1 MFVSEFLKEF
11 KRAKKETTN
20 AAVGLIEVNV
30 QDEKN
35 LASSSL
41 LSDSRTIACNP
52 SAKEEHGG
60 LSERSDSE
68 SGSGSESK
76 SAGMIF
82 PRPSSALKRSR
93 CESVWRRE
101 QQTGPRQ
108 ALAGI
113 KTFETNETVKGI
125 GTLTASRCRTVIPS
139 SFCAAKRRVPSFGI
153 EALREELV
161 EKKKAMSRPK
171 EIENISESCSGDVS
185 SSFALASGDAENVL
199 LLVEE
204 LLAADDLPHSHWAN
218 KETNSVKDE
227 MPINVID
234 TAVKNESV
242 EISPSSGIC
251 AAEARAEVA
260 PRTKKMSMFERAKL
274 HASGGA
280 SATST
285 QNVEELRTRK
295 FSV

>member
-11 KRAKKETTN
+11 KRVKKETTN
-20 AAVGLIEVNV
+20 AAVGGSEVDV
-30 QDEKN
+30 QGEKY

-41 LSDSRTIACNP
+41 LSDSRNITRNP
-52 SAKEEHGG
+52 SAKEEHDG
-60 LSERSDSE
+60 LSERSDSDSE
-68 SGSGSESK
+68 SGRESK
-76 SAGMIF
+76 SAEMIF

-101 QQTGPRQ
+101 QPTGPRQ

-125 GTLTASRCRTVIPS
+125 GALTASRCRTVIPS
-139 SFCAAKRRVPSFGI
+139 SFCAVKRRVPSFSV

-171 EIENISESCSGDVS
+171 EIENISETCSGDVS
-185 SSFALASGDAENVL
+185 SSFTPACGDAENVL
-199 LLVEE
+199 LLVDE
-204 LLAADDLPHSHWAN
+204 LLAADDLPHSHCAN
-218 KETNSVKDE
+218 KEINSVKDE
-227 MPINVID
+227 MPIDVIG
-234 TAVKNESV
+234 TAVKKKSV
-242 EISPSSGIC
+242 EIAPSAGIC
-251 AAEARAEVA
+251 AAEERPEVA

-274 HASGGA
+274 LASGGA
-280 SATST
+280 SATRT

>member
-11 KRAKKETTN
+11 KRAKKESTN
-20 AAVGLIEVNV
+20 ATVGLIEVDV

-41 LSDSRTIACNP
+41 LSGSGNIACNP
-52 SAKEEHGG
+52 SAKEEHDGF
-60 LSERSDSE
+60 SERSDSE
-68 SGSGSESK
+68 SGSGSES
-76 SAGMIF
+76 AEMIF

-101 QQTGPRQ
+101 QPTGPRQ

-113 KTFETNETVKGI
+113 KTFDTNETVKEI

-139 SFCAAKRRVPSFGI
+139 SFCAAKRRVPSFSV

-161 EKKKAMSRPK
+161 EKKKNMSRPK

-185 SSFALASGDAENVL
+185 SSLAPACGDAENVL
-199 LLVEE
+199 LLVDE

-218 KETNSVKDE
+218 KEINSVKDE
-227 MPINVID
+227 MTIDVIG
-234 TAVKNESV
+234 TTVKNESV
-242 EISPSSGIC
+242 EISPSAGIC
-251 AAEARAEVA
+251 ASEERPEVA
-260 PRTKKMSMFERAKL
+260 PQRKKMSMFERAKL

-280 SATST
+280 SATSA